1 MTGQH
6 RTRAAQAW
14 PHRVIAACVCWLAF
28 LADRASY
35 AATQVLAPSDD
46 TFINSVNPDNNN
58 GGSGSLFTGEDGK
71 GGLMRALVRFP
82 MPAGLQGR
90 VSVTGAQLSLIVQAL
105 PFNETSKDAVETL
118 AALSQPWVQGNGVG
132 NQTYWYTV
140 GQACGGTVTG
150 ATWNQTNCPTSTAW
164 TAPGGTVAPFA
175 TGQASTAGV
184 AAGAA
189 VVWDSS
195 SNPTMTADVQGWID
209 SPATNNGWRIVS
221 NSEGNAGWA
230 QRFYSIEAGSNAPSL
245 SVTYTCKAGFV
256 ESGTSCLAASA
267 VPASTPWA
275 LVVLGLSIC
284 AIAFPRASRRRRGR
298 AGIRFNF

>member
-1 MTGQH
+1 MC
-6 RTRAAQAW
+6 A
-14 PHRVIAACVCWLAF
+14 LAV
-28 LADRASY
+28 LAGRASY

-90 VSVTGAQLSLIVQAL
+90 VSVTGAQLSLTAQAL
-105 PFNETSKDAVETL
+105 PFNGTTQVAVETL
-118 AALSQPWVQGNGVG
+118 AALSQPWDQGNGVRDE
-132 NQTYWYTV
+132 TYGYTV
-140 GQACGGTVTG
+140 GQPCGGTVTG
-150 ATWNQTNCPTSTAW
+150 ATWNQTNCTSSIPW
-164 TAPGGTVAPFA
+164 TAPGGTVASSA
-175 TGQASTAGV
+175 SGQASTAGV

-195 SNPTMTADVQGWID
+195 SNPTMTADVQRWID
-209 SPATNNGWRIVS
+209 SPATNNGWRILS
-221 NSEGNAGWA
+221 DSEGKAAWA
-230 QRFYSIEAGSNAPSL
+230 QRFYSTEAGSNAPSL
-245 SVTYTCKAGFV
+245 SVSYICKAGFV
-256 ESGTSCLAASA
+256 ESGTSCLTASS

-284 AIAFPRASRRRRGR
+284 VVAIPRASRRRRGQSWSSPAR
-298 AGIRFNF
+298 R